1 MQLPKE
7 INYNFLKAVG
17 GTTTNYIFKTERK
30 TEIERIEREGR
41 DICSESNVHL
51 PADGDNLVSYAFLA
65 PSTTP
70 GTGGIKTF

>member
-1 MQLPKE
+1 M
-7 INYNFLKAVG
+7 G

-30 TEIERIEREGR
+30 TEIERTEEGR
-41 DICSESNVHL
+41 HICSESNVHL
-51 PADGDNLVSYAFLA
+51 PADSDNLVSYACLA